1 MPWPEEKRQRDKQRY
16 TEHYTENLRLGN
28 MNSTKTRERVS
39 SHGLYIDMKYIAT
52 DKIKYRCTLQIPSK
66 ISKNIS
72 IVT

>member
-1 MPWPEEKRQRDKQRY
+1 
-16 TEHYTENLRLGN
+16 

-72 IVT
+72 IVTWEKNNTSPTVSFRGVAYRSKIT